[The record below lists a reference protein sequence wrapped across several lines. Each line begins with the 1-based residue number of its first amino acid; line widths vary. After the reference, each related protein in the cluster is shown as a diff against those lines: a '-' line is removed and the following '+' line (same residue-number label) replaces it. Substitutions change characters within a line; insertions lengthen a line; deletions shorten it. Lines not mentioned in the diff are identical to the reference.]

1 MTTVRSHVDQA
12 RARVSGLVGRGLP
25 ISIGLI
31 VAISLVAAA
40 LAFFFLSAAPPT
52 TLTITSGPVGS
63 SFHLSAERYA
73 KILAR
78 DGVTLKIL
86 PSQGSRDNLAR
97 LSNPKAS
104 VDIGFIVGGETVADP
119 AVNAAS
125 TAASTASPKAPRLV
139 SLGSVSYQP
148 LMIFYRGRPR
158 TLVSDFKQLR
168 LDIGDE
174 GSAASALSQTL
185 LDANGI
191 KPGDGTVV
199 GHRAPAASVQ
209 ALLAGKID
217 ALFAMSDSTPTAL
230 MRELLHDE
238 NIHLFNF
245 VQAEGYTHRYTYL
258 NRLTLP
264 RGAIDF
270 GEDIPASDVSLIA
283 PTVELV
289 ARDNL
294 HPALSDLV
302 LEAAR
307 EVHGRSGLYKHAGEF
322 PAPVAHDFPISP
334 DASRWYVSGR
344 SFLYRT
350 FPFWIARLIERLVAI
365 VVPMAIVLVPGIKIA
380 PAVFRW
386 RVMSRI
392 YRWYAVL
399 QRIELDSYA
408 VPLDAHRCDDLLHR
422 LVHVESTVRKL
433 LVPPAYGDLL
443 YDLRGHIAVVRA
455 SLLARRPAQ

>member
-1 MTTVRSHVDQA
+1 MTDVRSHIDSA
-12 RARVSGLVGRGLP
+12 RTRVTVLVGRGLP
-25 ISIGLI
+25 ISIGVILVVSI
-31 VAISLVAAA
+31 VAAI
-40 LAFFFLSAAPPT
+40 LAFVFLSAAPPT
-52 TLTITSGPVGS
+52 TLTLASGPDGS
-63 SFHLSAERYA
+63 SFRQTAERYR
-73 KILAR
+73 KILER

-97 LSNPKAS
+97 LADPKAS
-104 VDIGFIVGGETVADP
+104 VDIGFVVGGEAVANP
-119 AVNAAS
+119 TKN
-125 TAASTASPKAPRLV
+125 TPHLV

-148 LMIFYRGRPR
+148 LMIFYRGHPKI
-158 TLVSDFKQLR
+158 LVSEFKQQR
-168 LDIGDE
+168 LDIGEE

-191 KPGDGTVV
+191 KPGDGTQV
-199 GHRAPAASVQ
+199 GHRAPEASFQ
-209 ALLAGKID
+209 ALKDGKID

-230 MRELLHDE
+230 MRELLRDQD
-238 NIHLFNF
+238 IHLFNF
-245 VQAEGYTHRYTYL
+245 VQAEGYTHRITYL
-258 NRLTLP
+258 NRLVLP

-270 GEDIPASDVSLIA
+270 GEDIPATDTALIA

-289 ARDNL
+289 ARDSL

-307 EVHGRSGLYKHAGEF
+307 EVHGRAGLYKKSGEF
-322 PAPVAHDFPISP
+322 PAPIAHDFPISP

-350 FPFWIARLIERLVAI
+350 FPFWIARLIERIVAI
-365 VVPMAIVLVPGIKIA
+365 VVPMTIVLVPGFKIA

-399 QRIELDSYA
+399 QRIEHDSYA
-408 VPLDAHRCDDLLHR
+408 APLDAPRCDELLHR
-422 LVHVESTVRKL
+422 LGHVEATVRKIV
-433 LVPPAYGDLL
+433 VPPAYGDLL

-455 SLLARRPAQ
+455 SLVARRPAG

>member
-1 MTTVRSHVDQA
+1 MSDVRSHIDSA
-12 RARVSGLVGRGLP
+12 RTRVTVLVGRGLP
-25 ISIGLI
+25 ISIGVIVVVSI
-31 VAISLVAAA
+31 VAAI
-40 LAFFFLSAAPPT
+40 LAFVFLSAAPPT
-52 TLTITSGPVGS
+52 TLTLTSGPDGS
-63 SFHLSAERYA
+63 SFRLTAERYA

-78 DGVTLKIL
+78 DGVTLKIV

-97 LSNPKAS
+97 LADPKSS
-104 VDIGFIVGGETVADP
+104 VDIGFIVGGEAVANPTKD
-119 AVNAAS
+119 
-125 TAASTASPKAPRLV
+125 TPRLV

-148 LMIFYRGRPR
+148 LMIFYRGRPK
-158 TLVSDFKQLR
+158 TLVSDFKRQR
-168 LDIGDE
+168 LDIGVE
-174 GSAASALSQTL
+174 GSAASALAQTL

-191 KPGDGTVV
+191 KPGDGTQV
-199 GHRAPAASVQ
+199 GHRPAEVSVQ
-209 ALLAGKID
+209 ALKTGKID

-230 MRELLHDE
+230 MRELLHDDE
-238 NIHLFNF
+238 DIHLFDF
-245 VQAEGYTHRYTYL
+245 VQAEGYTHRITYL
-258 NRLTLP
+258 NKLVLP

-270 GEDIPASDVSLIA
+270 GEDIPATDTTLIA

-307 EVHGRSGLYKHAGEF
+307 EVHGRAGLYKKSGEF
-322 PAPVAHDFPISP
+322 PAPIAHDFPISP
-334 DASRWYVSGR
+334 DASRYYVSGR

-350 FPFWIARLIERLVAI
+350 FPFWLARLIERIVAI
-365 VVPMAIVLVPGIKIA
+365 VVPMTIILVPGFKIA
-380 PAVFRW
+380 PAIFRW

-408 VPLDAHRCDDLLHR
+408 APLDAPRCDELLHR
-422 LVHVESTVRKL
+422 LGHVEATVRKMV
-433 LVPPAYGDLL
+433 VPPAYGDLL

-455 SLLARRPAQ
+455 NLVARRPAG

>member
-1 MTTVRSHVDQA
+1 M
-12 RARVSGLVGRGLP
+12 
-25 ISIGLI
+25 
-31 VAISLVAAA
+31 
-40 LAFFFLSAAPPT
+40 
-52 TLTITSGPVGS
+52 
-63 SFHLSAERYA
+63 
-73 KILAR
+73 
-78 DGVTLKIL
+78 
-86 PSQGSRDNLAR
+86 
-97 LSNPKAS
+97 
-104 VDIGFIVGGETVADP
+104 
-119 AVNAAS
+119 
-125 TAASTASPKAPRLV
+125 
-139 SLGSVSYQP
+139 
-148 LMIFYRGRPR
+148 
-158 TLVSDFKQLR
+158 
-168 LDIGDE
+168 
-174 GSAASALSQTL
+174 
-185 LDANGI
+185 
-191 KPGDGTVV
+191 
-199 GHRAPAASVQ
+199 Q
-209 ALLAGKID
+209 ALLTGKID

-230 MRELLHDE
+230 MRELLRNED
-238 NIHLFNF
+238 IHLFNF

-270 GEDIPASDVSLIA
+270 GEDIPATDVSLIA
-283 PTVELV
+283 PTVEIV

-322 PAPVAHDFPISP
+322 PAPTAHDFPISP

-365 VVPMAIVLVPGIKIA
+365 LVPMAIVLVPGIKIA
-380 PAVFRW
+380 PAIFRW

-408 VPLDAHRCDDLLHR
+408 APLDAQRCDELLHR
-422 LVHVESTVRKL
+422 LVHVEGTVREL
-433 LVPPAYGDLL
+433 VVPPAYGDLL

-455 SLLARRPAQ
+455 SLQARRPGQ

>member
-1 MTTVRSHVDQA
+1 MTTVRSQVDQA

-25 ISIGLI
+25 ISIGA
-31 VAISLVAAA
+31 VVVVSLVAAV
-40 LAFFFLSAAPPT
+40 LAFVFLSAAPPT
-52 TLTITSGPVGS
+52 TLTLTSGPPGS
-63 SFHLSAERYA
+63 AFHLTAERYA
-73 KILAR
+73 RILAR
-78 DGVTLKIL
+78 EGVTLKIL

-97 LSNPKAS
+97 LSDPKAQ
-104 VDIGFIVGGETVADP
+104 VDLGYVVGGEGGASAP
-119 AVNAAS
+119 AG
-125 TAASTASPKAPRLV
+125 APRLV

-148 LMIFYRGRPR
+148 LMIFYRGHPK
-158 TLVSDFKQLR
+158 TLVSEFRKQR
-168 LDIGDE
+168 LDIGEE
-174 GSAASALSQTL
+174 GSAASALAQTL

-191 KPGDGTVV
+191 KPGDGTQV
-199 GHRAPAASVQ
+199 GRRAPEESVK
-209 ALLAGKID
+209 ALMAGRID

-230 MRELLHDE
+230 MRELLRDE
-238 NIHLFNF
+238 DVHLFDF

-270 GEDIPASDVSLIA
+270 GEDIPAADIALIA

-307 EVHGRSGLYKHAGEF
+307 EVHGRSGLYKKAGEF
-322 PAPVAHDFPISP
+322 PAPIAHDFPISR
-334 DASRWYVSGR
+334 DASRWFASGR
-344 SFLYRT
+344 SFLYRS
-350 FPFWIARLIERLVAI
+350 FPFWIARLIERIVAI
-365 VVPMAIVLVPGIKIA
+365 IVPMAIVLVPGIKIA
-380 PAVFRW
+380 PAIFRW

-408 VPLDAHRCDDLLHR
+408 APLDAQRCDDLLHR
-422 LVHVESTVRKL
+422 LAHVESTVRKL
-433 LVPPAYGDLL
+433 VVPPAYGDLL

-455 SLLARRPAQ
+455 SLMGRRPG